1 MQTYRRFIL
10 KSRPIGEPKPSD
22 FELIEVPVPEIND
35 GEVLVR
41 NHFVSLDPA
50 IRGWLDD
57 TPSYMPPVELN
68 DAVRATAIGRV
79 HQSRNPDFKEG
90 QWVLGLNAI
99 EEMSV
104 VVAGGFTAPIDTT
117 IVQSP
122 TNYLSGLGAVGLTA
136 YFGLLDDG
144 KPKEG
149 ETVLVSGAAGA
160 VGSMVGQI
168 AKIKGCRTIGIAGGE
183 KKCQRLLDDYR
194 YDAAIDYKGKDVNA
208 LSAEIEQAAP
218 DGVDIIYENVGGD
231 ILDAGLN
238 NINEHARIIICGL
251 ISEYSTDP
259 VGARNIWQLI
269 VKQAV
274 MKGFLIRDYAPRFAE
289 GAVEMAKWIASG
301 DLTFDEHIDHGIENT
316 YTSFMK
322 LFSGGNN
329 GKLILDISPDKES

>member
-10 KSRPIGEPKPSD
+10 KSRPAGEPKPTD
-22 FELIEVPVPEIND
+22 FELVETAIPKLRD
-35 GEVLVR
+35 GEFLVR

-57 TPSYMPPVELN
+57 APSYMPPVALG
-68 DAVRATAIGRV
+68 DPVRATTVGTV
-79 HQSRNPDFKEG
+79 FQSRNPDFEEG
-90 QWVLGLNAI
+90 QWVLGLNAV
-99 EEMSV
+99 EELSV
-104 VVAGGFTAPIDTT
+104 VVPGGFTAPIDTSF
-117 IVQSP
+117 VQSP
-122 TNYLSGLGAVGLTA
+122 TNYLSVLGAVGLTA

-144 KPKEG
+144 KPEKG
-149 ETVLVSGAAGA
+149 ETVLVTGAAGG
-160 VGSMVGQI
+160 VGSLVGQI
-168 AKIKGCRTIGIAGGE
+168 AKIKGCRTIGIAGGTE
-183 KKCQRLLDDYR
+183 KCRRLVEKYR
-194 YDAAIDYKGKDVNA
+194 YDAAIDYKGKDLQA
-208 LSAEIEQAAP
+208 LTAEIRQAAP
-218 DGVDIIYENVGGD
+218 DGVDIIFENVGGD

-238 NINEHARIIICGL
+238 NINEHARIIVCGL

-289 GAVEMAKWIASG
+289 GAVEMAGWIASG
-301 DLTFDEHIDHGIENT
+301 DISFDEHIDHGIENA

-329 GKLILDISPDKES
+329 GKMILDVS